1 MEIRLPKE
9 VIEYLDSIRGK
20 QSRQAY
26 IVSMLICKMQEKPK
40 ILPALK

>member
-9 VIEYLDSIRGK
+9 VIEYLDSVRGS

-26 IVSMLICKMQEKPK
+26 IVSLLIAKMQNTNK
-40 ILPALK
+40 ILPTL